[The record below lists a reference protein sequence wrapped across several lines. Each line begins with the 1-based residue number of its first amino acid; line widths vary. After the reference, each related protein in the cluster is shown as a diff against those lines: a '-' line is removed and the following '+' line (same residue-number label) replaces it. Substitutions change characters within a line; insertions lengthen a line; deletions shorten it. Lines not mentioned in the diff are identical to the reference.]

1 MSRVDRKVRRRLL
14 GAASAFGVLFA
25 AACSSGGNSTVADGD
40 LPAEIK
46 VVSVTDQ
53 TGTTAYVG
61 NSQLRGIELAIQ
73 EINDQEYLGDSKIVL
88 QKRDSASDT
97 QTAVSQAT
105 EALTDKSV
113 SALLGPVLSAHAVA
127 IAPLVERAGLPTIF
141 TQSGSEGVVIGDYT
155 YRATAPME
163 TYFVKALERL
173 QQQGVETVS
182 VLYNAG
188 NVTLAGLGEKTI
200 PEGQD
205 KYGYR
210 ILSSTSVQATT
221 QDFGTT
227 ATKIA
232 GENPDAVIVLLVG
245 AGNSTAMSQLRQAGY
260 TGPVVGNPAA
270 GAGNLA
276 PAGAAGAGMYWA
288 TDFSFHQ
295 KDETSQQFVEAYR
308 AKYNGENPLNY
319 AAEGYDATW
328 MLAHAAKNS
337 GGASRDD
344 LQRGLEQVVA
354 EGFDGA
360 LGPVRFEGN
369 DMRVDGVLVEWNGT
383 EEVLLDGQES
393 TE

>member
-1 MSRVDRKVRRRLL
+1 MSRVDRGCRVRILATI
-14 GAASAFGVLFA
+14 GAAALVLA
-25 AACSSGGNSTVADGD
+25 GCGSGGGGSLADGD
-40 LPAEIK
+40 LPDQVK

-61 NSQLRGIELAIQ
+61 SSQLKGIDLAIDEINSQ
-73 EINDQEYLGDSKIVL
+73 DYLGDTEFVL
-88 QKRDSASDT
+88 EKRDSASDT

-105 EALTDKSV
+105 EALTDRNV

-127 IAPLVERAGLPTIF
+127 IAPLVERAKLPTVF

-173 QQQGVETVS
+173 RDQGARTVS

-188 NVTLAGLGEKTI
+188 NVTLAGLGEHTI

-205 KYGYR
+205 EYGYEV
-210 ILSSTSVQATT
+210 LSNTAVQAST
-221 QDFGTT
+221 QDFSTT
-227 ATKIA
+227 ATRIA

-276 PAGAAGAGMYWA
+276 SAGAAGAGMYWA

-295 KDETSQQFVEAYR
+295 TAPSSEAFVEAYR

-328 MLAHAAKNS
+328 MLAHAVKNS
-337 GGASRDD
+337 GGASREDI
-344 LQRGLEQVVA
+344 QRGLEQVVS

-360 LGPVRFEGN
+360 LGPVTFEGN
-369 DMRVDGVLVEWNGT
+369 DMRVEGVLVEWTGS
-383 EEVLLDGQES
+383 EEVLVEES
-393 TE
+393 DVAE

>member
-1 MSRVDRKVRRRLL
+1 MSRVDRGCRVRILATI
-14 GAASAFGVLFA
+14 GAAALVLA
-25 AACSSGGNSTVADGD
+25 GCGSGGGGSLADGD
-40 LPAEIK
+40 LPDQVK

-61 NSQLRGIELAIQ
+61 SSQLKGIDLAIDEINSQ
-73 EINDQEYLGDSKIVL
+73 DYLGDTEFVL
-88 QKRDSASDT
+88 EKRDSASDT

-105 EALTDKSV
+105 EALTDRNV

-127 IAPLVERAGLPTIF
+127 IAPLVERAKLPTVF

-173 QQQGVETVS
+173 RDQGARTVS

-188 NVTLAGLGEKTI
+188 NVTLAGLGEHTI

-205 KYGYR
+205 EYGYKV
-210 ILSSTSVQATT
+210 LSNTAVQAST
-221 QDFGTT
+221 QDFSTT
-227 ATKIA
+227 ATRIA

-295 KDETSQQFVEAYR
+295 TAPSSEAFVEAYR

-328 MLAHAAKNS
+328 MLAHAVKNS
-337 GGASRDD
+337 GGSSREDI
-344 LQRGLEQVVA
+344 QRGLEQVVS

-360 LGPVRFEGN
+360 LGPVTFEGN
-369 DMRVDGVLVEWNGT
+369 DMRVEGVLVEWTGS
-383 EEVLLDGQES
+383 EEVLVEGSDVAE
-393 TE
+393 

>member
-1 MSRVDRKVRRRLL
+1 MSRVDRGGRLRAFAGI
-14 GAASAFGVLFA
+14 GAASLFL
-25 AACSSGGNSTVADGD
+25 AACGSGGGGTVSDGD
-40 LPAEIK
+40 LPDQVK
-46 VVSVTDQ
+46 VVSITDQ

-61 NSQLRGIELAIQ
+61 SSQLEGIELAID
-73 EINDQEYLGDSKIVL
+73 EINQQDYLGDTEFVL
-88 QKRDSASDT
+88 EKRDSASDT

-105 EALTDKSV
+105 EVLRDKGV
-113 SALLGPVLSAHAVA
+113 SALLGPVLSSHAVA
-127 IAPLVERAGLPTIF
+127 IAPLVERAKLPAVF

-173 QQQGVETVS
+173 KDQGAETIS

-200 PEGQD
+200 PEGQEE
-205 KYGYR
+205 YGYKV
-210 ILSSTSVQATT
+210 LSSTAVQATT
-221 QDFGTT
+221 QDFSTT

-232 GENPDAVIVLLVG
+232 GEDPDAVVVLLVG

-276 PAGAAGAGMYWA
+276 PAGAAGAGMFWA

-295 KDETSQQFVEAYR
+295 TAPSSQAFVEAYR
-308 AKYNGENPLNY
+308 GKYNGENPLNY

-328 MLAHAAKNS
+328 MLAHAVKNAN
-337 GGASRDD
+337 GASREDV
-344 LQRGLEQVVA
+344 QRGLEQVVG

-360 LGPVRFEGN
+360 LGPVWFEGN

-383 EEVLLDGQES
+383 EEVLLEGSDAAN
-393 TE
+393 